1 MIHPTDY
8 YTQHHVVQIILFT
21 NLFYTYI
28 LLCDILINICTITR
42 AVMLLTAD
50 EPTEALMGFL
60 SKRVTHITHDIFDV
74 RRGANNGTVIV

>member
-1 MIHPTDY
+1 
-8 YTQHHVVQIILFT
+8 
-21 NLFYTYI
+21 
-28 LLCDILINICTITR
+28 
-42 AVMLLTAD
+42 MLLTAD